1 MKRFI
6 ISLAAVAL
14 MPAFAQTAN
23 PGAKVDPKN
32 NKVSRPVVEKP
43 KVKLLSRD
51 ELRKCMDLSDANN
64 VEAEAVKADQ
74 NTYKETA
81 AALKAERDALQKADE
96 AAGVALAEMKAERE
110 GILKEF
116 ENIKA
121 YAENKDPRPDPEVL
135 AARNKAYQER
145 AKAFDARVTG
155 INENNAK
162 SNEARKAFGTKVD
175 ALNASFKALEER
187 QEAHLDKVDTW
198 KQECGNKSY
207 DEEDEKA
214 IKKERAAAGK

>member
-1 MKRFI
+1 MEIKIHQLI
-6 ISLAAVAL
+6 IRCKIKGVLFLLAST
-14 MPAFAQTAN
+14 MGMAQNGTVKYQKSEIFEDQYKKSTIVLAEK
-23 PGAKVDPKN
+23 GVDN
-32 NKVSRPVVEKP
+32 D
-43 KVKLLSRD
+43 LLDPR
-51 ELRKCMDLSDANN
+51 MGQFDLPRL
-64 VEAEAVKADQ
+64 
-74 NTYKETA
+74 A

-121 YAENKDPRPDPEVL
+121 YADSKDPRPDPEVL
-135 AARNKAYQER
+135 TARNKVYQER
-145 AKAFDARVTG
+145 AKAFDARVTS

-187 QEAHLDKVDTW
+187 QESHLDKVDTW
-198 KQECGNKSY
+198 KQECGNKQY

>member
-6 ISLAAVAL
+6 ISLAALAL
-14 MPAFAQTAN
+14 MPAFAQTTN
-23 PGAKVDPKN
+23 LGAKVDPKN

-64 VEAEAVKADQ
+64 VEADAVKGDQ
-74 NTYKETA
+74 TAYKEFA
-81 AALKAERDALQKADE
+81 ASLKAERDALQKADE
-96 AAGVALAEMKAERE
+96 EGGRSMASLKAERE
-110 GILKEF
+110 AILSEF
-116 ENIKA
+116 ANIQA
-121 YAENKDPRPDPEVL
+121 YAASKDPRPDPEVL
-135 AARNKAYQER
+135 TARNKAYQTR
-145 AKAFDARVTG
+145 AQAFDSAATK
-155 INENNAK
+155 INEDISKN
-162 SNEARKAFGTKVD
+162 NEARKAFGTKVD

-187 QEAHLDKVDTW
+187 QENHLDKVDTW
-198 KQECGNKSY
+198 KQECGNKQY

>member
-1 MKRFI
+1 MKRLL
-6 ISLAAVAL
+6 ISLAAAAL

-32 NKVSRPVVEKP
+32 NKVGKPVVEKP
-43 KVKLLSRD
+43 KAKLLSRD
-51 ELRKCMDLSDANN
+51 QLRSCIEMSEANGI
-64 VEAEAVKADQ
+64 EAEAVKADQ
-74 NTYKETA
+74 NSYKDTA
-81 AALKAERDALQKADE
+81 SALKAERDALQKADE

-145 AKAFDARVTG
+145 AKAFDTRVNS

-187 QEAHLDKVDTW
+187 QENHLDKVDTW
-198 KQECGNKSY
+198 KQECGNKQY

>member
-1 MKRFI
+1 MKRLL
-6 ISLAAVAL
+6 ISLAAAAL

-32 NKVSRPVVEKP
+32 NKVGKPVVEKP
-43 KVKLLSRD
+43 KAKLLSRD
-51 ELRKCMDLSDANN
+51 QLRSCIEMSEANSL
-64 VEAEAVKADQ
+64 EADAVKVDQ
-74 NTYKETA
+74 NTYKDTA
-81 AALKAERDALQKADE
+81 SALKAERDALQKADE

-121 YAENKDPRPDPEVL
+121 YADNKDPRPDPEVL

-145 AKAFDARVTG
+145 AKAFDTRVNS

-162 SNEARKAFGTKVD
+162 SNEARKAFGVKVD

-187 QEAHLDKVDTW
+187 QENHLDKVDTW
-198 KQECGNKSY
+198 KQECGNKQY

>member
-1 MKRFI
+1 MKRLL
-6 ISLAAVAL
+6 ISLAAAAL
-14 MPAFAQTAN
+14 MPAFAQTVN

-32 NKVSRPVVEKP
+32 NKVGKPVVEKP
-43 KVKLLSRD
+43 KAKLLSRD
-51 ELRKCMDLSDANN
+51 QLRNCIEMSEANGI
-64 VEAEAVKADQ
+64 EAEAVKADQ
-74 NTYKETA
+74 NSYKDTA
-81 AALKAERDALQKADE
+81 SALKAERDALQKADE

-145 AKAFDARVTG
+145 AKAFDTRVNS

-175 ALNASFKALEER
+175 ALNVSFKALEER
-187 QEAHLDKVDTW
+187 QENHLDKVDTW
-198 KQECGNKSY
+198 KQECGNKQY

>member
-1 MKRFI
+1 MKRLL
-6 ISLAAVAL
+6 ISLAAAAL

-32 NKVSRPVVEKP
+32 NKVGKPVVEKP
-43 KVKLLSRD
+43 KAKLLSRD
-51 ELRKCMDLSDANN
+51 QLRSCIEMSEANSL
-64 VEAEAVKADQ
+64 EADAVKVDQ
-74 NTYKETA
+74 NTYKDTA
-81 AALKAERDALQKADE
+81 SALKAERDALQKADE

-121 YAENKDPRPDPEVL
+121 YADNKDPRPDPEVL

-145 AKAFDARVTG
+145 AKAFDARVTS

-162 SNEARKAFGTKVD
+162 SNEARKAFGVKVD

-187 QEAHLDKVDTW
+187 QENHLDKVDTW
-198 KQECGNKSY
+198 KQECGNKQY

>member
-1 MKRFI
+1 MKRLL
-6 ISLAAVAL
+6 ISLAAAAL

-32 NKVSRPVVEKP
+32 NKVGKPVVEKP
-43 KVKLLSRD
+43 KAKLLSRD
-51 ELRKCMDLSDANN
+51 QLRSCIEMSEANSL
-64 VEAEAVKADQ
+64 EADAVKADQ
-74 NTYKETA
+74 NTYKDTA
-81 AALKAERDALQKADE
+81 SALKAERDALQKADE

-121 YAENKDPRPDPEVL
+121 YADNKDPRPDPEVL

-145 AKAFDARVTG
+145 AKAFDTRVNS

-162 SNEARKAFGTKVD
+162 SNEARKAFGVKVD

-187 QEAHLDKVDTW
+187 QENHLDKVDTW
-198 KQECGNKSY
+198 KQECGNKQY